1 MYTRAWLPE
10 VMNSFDHNTNMSKT
24 NTTAPAINV
33 MESETEYKIELAVPG
48 MRKEDFDIKINAD
61 GDLTIEMENRHGA
74 NEEENN
80 NGRYL
85 RREFAYNRF
94 KQTMIIPDDVDKELI
109 AARITDG
116 ILTVTLSK
124 IVKEEKKTARQIQI
138 S

>member
-61 GDLTIEMENRHGA
+61 GDLTIEMENRHVA

-109 AARITDG
+109 AARIADG

>member
-1 MYTRAWLPE
+1 
-10 VMNSFDHNTNMSKT
+10 MSKA

-33 MESETEYKIELAVPG
+33 MESETEYNVELAVPG

-85 RREFAYNRF
+85 RREFAYNSF

-138 S
+138 L